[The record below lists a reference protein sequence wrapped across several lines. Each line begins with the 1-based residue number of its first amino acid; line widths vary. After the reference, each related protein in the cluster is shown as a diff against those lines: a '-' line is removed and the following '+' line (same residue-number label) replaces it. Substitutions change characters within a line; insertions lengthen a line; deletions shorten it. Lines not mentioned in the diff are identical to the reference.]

1 MEHYSPKYGP
11 QLQMKLNKE
20 DLRTVLRECTEIR
33 VEGEIVFGSEEEKV
47 EFIKEE
53 GTYLIQPKFG
63 TQIIAS
69 YNLDTKI
76 GLESV
81 HQNIL
86 PYRCGFCHLANCCY
100 IGGGKI
106 GD

>member
-1 MEHYSPKYGP
+1 
-11 QLQMKLNKE
+11 MKLNKE

-81 HQNIL
+81 N
-86 PYRCGFCHLANCCY
+86 
-100 IGGGKI
+100 
-106 GD
+106 